1 PMDPQEESVF
11 DGQGTTWQWWMW
23 AILAA
28 AAIIVLLLVRWWW
41 KNYRKQEDK
50 EGPATSGAGDT
61 AES

>member
-1 PMDPQEESVF
+1 
-11 DGQGTTWQWWMW
+11 MW

-41 KNYRKQEDK
+41 KNFRKQEDK
-50 EGPATSGAGDT
+50 EGPATSGTGDT